1 MLLWANSVCYADRTN
16 ISVAIIPM
24 AQQYQWSETKQG
36 LILSAFFYGYTVTQ
50 IPGGILA
57 ASRGAKIVLGVGVF
71 VWSLF
76 TFLTPIASVSLP
88 ILIVCRVLMGLG
100 EGVNFPS
107 IHDFCGSWIPE
118 KERSFAVA
126 FISSGNYVGTFLTLV
141 LSPYISKYF
150 GWEYIFYISGAAGFV
165 WLGVFY
171 FKVSSSPSLHPKIHI
186 EEKAFIIASLGE
198 RENISFRTVPW
209 KKLLKCMPFYAI
221 TVAHFCHNYGW
232 FILISWLPKYYKH
245 LGVELEQVGWF
256 TVVPYFGMCIFSNV
270 GGIVSTKLQSK
281 GFKLVYIRKL
291 CQSIAFLVP
300 CVCFILLALIPNV
313 TAALV
318 LTTVALCGVSFSHVG
333 FWVNMLDISP
343 RYAGPIMS
351 ISNTIGSLA
360 GVLGNVLTGVVLDV
374 TGNSYSAVLFLMVGI
389 YLLGEIFFVV
399 FAKGEVLLA

>member
-1 MLLWANSVCYADRTN
+1 V
-16 ISVAIIPM
+16 
-24 AQQYQWSETKQG
+24 
-36 LILSAFFYGYTVTQ
+36 FFT
-50 IPGGILA
+50 
-57 ASRGAKIVLGVGVF
+57 S
-71 VWSLF
+71 
-76 TFLTPIASVSLP
+76 
-88 ILIVCRVLMGLG
+88 
-100 EGVNFPS
+100 N
-107 IHDFCGSWIPE
+107 
-118 KERSFAVA
+118 
-126 FISSGNYVGTFLTLV
+126 
-141 LSPYISKYF
+141 
-150 GWEYIFYISGAAGFV
+150 
-165 WLGVFY
+165 
-171 FKVSSSPSLHPKIHI
+171 
-186 EEKAFIIASLGE
+186 LGE

-281 GFKLVYIRKL
+281 GFKLVHIRKL